1 MSGTGKDQI
10 TQDGAV
16 ELDEDELGGVDGG
29 VKFDSPDRTSW
40 KVNGLDG
47 KGNDVITDEADK
59 TGWKV
64 TVDNISIGNVRK

>member
-1 MSGTGKDQI
+1 MSGTGKDKI

-16 ELDEDELGGVDGG
+16 ELDEGDLGAVEGG
-29 VKFDSPDRTSW
+29 VKFRELDSTGH
-40 KVNGLDG
+40 KVNVDDSSRL
-47 KGNDVITDEADK
+47 TTEADK